1 MRPTR
6 ILVVDDDPQ
15 LLRTLSL
22 NLRARRYDVRTASDG
37 GQALGHAAD
46 WHPDLIVL
54 DLGLPDLDGVD
65 VIGGLRGWTHVPI
78 VVLSGRTGNRDKVDA
93 LDAGADD
100 YVCKPFS
107 IEELLARIRAVTRR
121 RSDEPPPPVVRFDE
135 LEINL
140 ARKTIVGDD
149 GTTVRLTPTEWSIL
163 EALLRDPGKLIG
175 RQQLLTR
182 IWGPGHAGNGNYL
195 RVYLASLRRKLE
207 HDPSRP
213 RHLITEPGLGYR
225 FEP

>member
-1 MRPTR
+1 MTATR

-22 NLRARRYDVRTASDG
+22 NLRARRYDVRTAADG
-37 GQALGHAAD
+37 GQALGQAAD

-54 DLGLPDLDGVD
+54 DLGLPDLDGLD

-78 VVLSGRTGNRDKVDA
+78 VVLSGRTGSRDKVDA

-100 YVCKPFS
+100 YVSKPFS
-107 IEELLARIRAVTRR
+107 MDELLARIRAVTRR
-121 RSDEPPPPVVRFDE
+121 RPDTEPPATVRFDT
-135 LEINL
+135 LTIDL
-140 ARKTIVGDD
+140 ARKTITGDD
-149 GTTVRLTPTEWSIL
+149 GTATHLTPTEWAIL
-163 EALLRDPGKLIG
+163 EILVRNPGKLIG
-175 RQQLLTR
+175 RRQLLAHVRGST
-182 IWGPGHAGNGNYL
+182 PPSNTNYL
-195 RVYLASLRRKLE
+195 RVYLAALRRKLE
-207 HDPSRP
+207 RDPSRP